1 MGTIYHVGSDSRR
14 FEDAYAEPLA
24 ERELPRYRVPQVESD
39 PQTVRNLIR
48 DDLYLDGNAAQNVA
62 TFCTTYDDDDVRY
75 LMDMS
80 VNKNLIDK
88 DEYPQ
93 SAEIENRCV
102 HMLGALWNAPRA
114 TRAMG
119 CSTEG
124 SSEACMLGGLALKW
138 RWRADR
144 QARGAPADRPNLVC
158 GPVQICWH
166 KFARYFDVELR
177 QVPLAGSA
185 LGLQPEQLAGYCDEN
200 TIGVITTLGLTFTGV
215 YEPVRELAAAL
226 DDIQARTGL
235 NIPIH
240 VDAASGG
247 FVAPFLQPGLEWDF
261 RIPRVTS
268 INASGHKYGLA
279 PLGVGWVV
287 WRDAADLPED
297 LVFRVDYLG
306 GDLPTFALNFSRPAG
321 QVIAQYYL
329 LLRHGHAGY
338 REIHKAC
345 VGHALFIAERLP
357 KIGPFRLL
365 YDGQGGLPAVC
376 YQLADESAPFTL
388 YDLSDHLRMRGWQV
402 PAYPLPANRQDTTV
416 QRILIRHGFSREMA
430 RLLVTDIERS
440 AAALSRGS
448 RSPQPGFHH
457 T

>member
-1 MGTIYHVGSDSRR
+1 MGTIYQVDSDSRDY
-14 FEDAYAEPLA
+14 EDAFAEPIA
-24 ERELPRYRVPQVESD
+24 ERELPRYRVPQGKSD
-39 PQTVRNLIR
+39 PRTVRELIR
-48 DDLYLDGNAAQNVA
+48 DELYLDGNAAQNVA

-75 LMDMS
+75 LMDIS

-93 SAEIENRCV
+93 SADIENRCV
-102 HMLGALWNAPRA
+102 CMLAALWNAPHA
-114 TRAMG
+114 ARAMG

-124 SSEACMLGGLALKW
+124 SSEACMLGGLALKRCW
-138 RWRADR
+138 QAAR
-144 QARGAPADRPNLVC
+144 QASRKPAVRPNLVC

-177 QVPLAGSA
+177 EVPLAGNA
-185 LGLQPEQLAGYCDEN
+185 LGMQPEQLADRCDEN
-200 TIGVITTLGLTFTGV
+200 TIGVITTLGVTFTGI

-235 NIPIH
+235 DIPIH

-261 RIPRVTS
+261 RIPRVRS
-268 INASGHKYGLA
+268 INSSGHKFGLA

-329 LLRHGHAGY
+329 LLRHGHVGY
-338 REIHKAC
+338 REIHQAC
-345 VGHALFIAERLP
+345 AGHARYIAERLP
-357 KIGPFRLL
+357 RIGPFQLL
-365 YDGQGGLPAVC
+365 YDGQGALPAVC
-376 YQLADESAPFTL
+376 YTLADKSAPFTL
-388 YDLSDHLRMRGWQV
+388 YDLSDRLRTRGWQV
-402 PAYPLPANRQDTTV
+402 PSYPLPAGRQDTTV
-416 QRILIRHGFSREMA
+416 QRILIRHGFSRDMA
-430 RLLVTDIERS
+430 RFLVRDIERS
-440 AAALSRGS
+440 VAALSSGS
-448 RSPQPGFHH
+448 RAPHAAFHH

>member
-1 MGTIYHVGSDSRR
+1 MGTIYHVGADSRL

-24 ERELPRYRVPQVESD
+24 EHELPRYRMPQEKSD

-48 DDLYLDGNAAQNVA
+48 DELNLDGNAAQNVA
-62 TFCTTYDDDDVRY
+62 TFCTTYDDDDVRC

-93 SAEIENRCV
+93 SADIENRCV
-102 HMLGALWNAPRA
+102 CMLAALWNAPRA
-114 TRAMG
+114 SRAMG

-138 RWRADR
+138 RWRAGR

-177 QVPLAGSA
+177 QIPLAGSA
-185 LGLQPEQLAGYCDEN
+185 LGTQPEQLADYCDEN
-200 TIGVITTLGLTFTGV
+200 TMGVITTLGVTFTGI
-215 YEPVRELAAAL
+215 YEPVRELAAVL
-226 DDIQARTGL
+226 DEVQARTGL
-235 NIPIH
+235 DIPIH

-247 FVAPFLQPGLEWDF
+247 FIAPFLQPALEWDF

-287 WRDAADLPED
+287 WRDTADLPEG

-306 GDLPTFALNFSRPAG
+306 GELPTFALNFSRPAG

-338 REIHKAC
+338 RDIQKAC
-345 VGHALFIAERLP
+345 ADHARYVAERLP
-357 KIGPFRLL
+357 KTGPFQLL
-365 YDGQGGLPAVC
+365 YDGQGALPAVS
-376 YQLADESAPFTL
+376 YKLAEESAPFTL
-388 YDLSDHLRMRGWQV
+388 YELSDRLRVRGWQV
-402 PAYPLPANRQDTTV
+402 PAYPLPANRQDTIV

-430 RLLVTDIERS
+430 RLLVRDIERS
-440 AAALSRGS
+440 VAALSDGS
-448 RSPQPGFHH
+448 RAPQPAFHH